1 MLCSTRSVSGKYQ
14 QQKPQ
19 QQPEAFAE
27 VVDGKKS
34 FFLFPLASVRFF
46 FTGIKKTAPTG
57 RRDFLFCGDS
67 DVFRI

>member
-1 MLCSTRSVSGKYQ
+1 MLCSTRSVSGKCQ

-46 FTGIKKTAPTG
+46 
-57 RRDFLFCGDS
+57 LQ
-67 DVFRI
+67 V